1 MGIFQQGFIVYGT
14 SRNPE
19 RVLNSVFPLVAL
31 DVRDTASIQS
41 AIAKIISISGSLDI
55 VINNA
60 GVGITGPPRGN
71 SSKEIKNNFDIY
83 LVQGYERVRF
93 YLK

>member
-1 MGIFQQGFIVYGT
+1 MGEFFFTQQGFIVYGT
-14 SRNPE
+14 SRN
-19 RVLNSVFPLVAL
+19 RSGTNSVFPLVAL

-60 GVGITGPPRGN
+60 GLELGPRAP
-71 SSKEIKNNFDIY
+71 SKEIKIILN
-83 LVQGYERVRF
+83 
-93 YLK
+93 

>member
-1 MGIFQQGFIVYGT
+1 MEDFFILDFHTSSNHTSMNKVVLITGGSSGIGNLWENFYTKGFIVYGT

-41 AIAKIISISGSLDI
+41 LLLKL
-55 VINNA
+55 
-60 GVGITGPPRGN
+60 
-71 SSKEIKNNFDIY
+71 Y
-83 LVQGYERVRF
+83 LYQEV
-93 YLK
+93 